1 MGKCSVAV
9 GHNQRENRNIA
20 LMRKKEY
27 CSDLWKTEDYWAIWL
42 ALLLIAAAVFL
53 YRPAMLKEI
62 VEEVSWSNT
71 VLQTERAKAPFRTV
85 KWYEADEAKS
95 AIRSSDSDI
104 AKFLKN
110 WTAKPHKWQD
120 SIWDALYQSD
130 LQASLKNQEAL
141 SKYEESGR
149 KAVIAM
155 AYALT
160 AEQAAQAAG
169 FSDTALNRT
178 AQEKIKEWRQA
189 HLLKK
194 AAEKKIRNTSYNIFP
209 TLFFLMIFM
218 GLFFSV
224 AVRAT
229 GQNPGKFLVG
239 FAVLFFLA
247 VLSYL
252 LAAQATM
259 QHYGVSYAVWAII
272 IGLLIANTVGTPA
285 WVRPALRVELYI
297 KTGLVLLGAEI
308 LLNKIIAIGLPGIF
322 VAWGCTPIVLIT
334 TFWFGQRVLKMESK
348 TLNMVVSADMSVC
361 GTSAAIATA
370 AACRAKKE
378 ELTFAIGLSLV
389 FTSVMMV
396 VMPMFIKAVN
406 MHDVL
411 AGAWLG
417 GTIDATGAVAAAGS
431 LVSERAMH
439 VAATIKMIQNILIG
453 IVAFCVA
460 VYWVAKVEK
469 KTDRNVSA
477 LEIWWRFPKFV
488 IGFVAVSII
497 FSSLYALLGDDV
509 GYVVVEHGIIRSGTK
524 LFRNWF
530 FCLSFVAI
538 GLECNF
544 RELKNCFKGG
554 KTLLLYLF
562 GQSLQ
567 LVLSLLM
574 AYLAFFILFPDITA
588 TI

>member
-1 MGKCSVAV
+1 M
-9 GHNQRENRNIA
+9 
-20 LMRKKEY
+20 KEY

-42 ALLLIAAAVFL
+42 ALSLIAVAVVL
-53 YRPAMLKEI
+53 YRPGALEEI
-62 VEEVSWSNT
+62 VEELSWSNRAMNA
-71 VLQTERAKAPFRTV
+71 ERAKATFKTIE
-85 KWYEADEAKS
+85 WYEADEAKS
-95 AIRSSDSDI
+95 AIRSSDIDV

-110 WTAKPHKWQD
+110 WTAKPYRWQ
-120 SIWDALYQSD
+120 SNPWDAFYQSEV
-130 LQASLKNQEAL
+130 QASLKNQDAL
-141 SKYEESGR
+141 SNYE
-149 KAVIAM
+149 KTKKIAAIAM
-155 AYALT
+155 AHALT
-160 AEQAAQAAG
+160 AEQAAESAA
-169 FSDTALNRT
+169 FSDLALNRT
-178 AQEKIKEWRQA
+178 AQEKIKQWRQV
-189 HLLKK
+189 HLLEQAKKKK
-194 AAEKKIRNTSYNIFP
+194 ARNRAYNIFP
-209 TLFFLMIFM
+209 TLFCLMIFI

-229 GQNPGKFLVG
+229 GQSPGKFFVG
-239 FAVLFFLA
+239 FTAIFSLA

-252 LAAQATM
+252 LAAQSTM
-259 QHYGVSYAVWAII
+259 RHYGVSYAVWAII
-272 IGLLIANTVGTPA
+272 IGLLISNTVGVPA
-285 WVRPALRVELYI
+285 WVRPALRLELYI

-308 LLNKIIAIGLPGIF
+308 LFNKIIAIGLPGLF
-322 VAWGCTPIVLIT
+322 VAWGCTPVVLVT
-334 TFWFGQRVLKMESK
+334 TFWFGQHVLKIESK

-389 FTSVMMV
+389 FTSVMMI

-406 MHDVL
+406 MNDVL

-417 GTIDATGAVAAAGS
+417 GTIDATGAVAAAGA
-431 LVSERAMH
+431 LVSERAMQ
-439 VAATIKMIQNILIG
+439 VAATVKMIQNILIG

-469 KTDRNVSA
+469 TDRKVPV

-509 GYVVVEHGIIRSGTK
+509 GYVIVEHGIIRNGTK
-524 LFRNWF
+524 LFRGWF

-544 RELKNCFKGG
+544 RKLKACFRGG
-554 KTLLLYLF
+554 KPLLLYLF

-574 AYLAFFILFPDITA
+574 AYFAFFVLFPEITES
-588 TI
+588 I